1 MDERVNLA
9 LHIQL
14 SAATCVHWHCWLST
28 IPIPN
33 RLNFFFLFHNFQ
45 FHITFLVALWKA
57 KKQLFV
63 SFSIVDRRQ
72 LSIHWLWPTDELRNA
87 KVCWKLI
94 SNCPFSMQVSSTWNI
109 GHKLYQPKKKNKRS
123 IQKTIFAPSTKS
135 TNNFSFNRKWEEC
148 RKCKCGMLLCY
159 RGDKQH
165 QKWYQQQKTFI
176 NSFPLFLMPILNE

>member
-1 MDERVNLA
+1 MSELIWRCTFNCQQRHVFTDTVDCRQFQFQIV
-9 LHIQL
+9 
-14 SAATCVHWHCWLST
+14 ST
-28 IPIPN
+28 
-33 RLNFFFLFHNFQ
+33 FFFLFHNFQ

-109 GHKLYQPKKKNKRS
+109 GHKLYQPKKNKRS
-123 IQKTIFAPSTKS
+123 IQKTIFAPSTMS

-148 RKCKCGMLLCY
+148 RKCKCGML
-159 RGDKQH
+159 
-165 QKWYQQQKTFI
+165 
-176 NSFPLFLMPILNE
+176 